1 MATLN
6 FDILS
11 SAIRSLSLHKY
22 EGRVAHVKGSKIE
35 SIGPMV
41 EIGTPVTIH
50 SSTTEARAQ
59 VVGFENGRYILMPY
73 EDNLRIT
80 VGASVVASSRSDKV
94 GVSEK
99 NLGRIVNCFNE
110 PIDENGALSTD
121 ALVDLFRQPPNP
133 LKRKPI
139 TKIFETKVKVLD
151 LFLTA
156 GQGQRLGIMASAGVG
171 KSTLMGMIARNSSA
185 DVNVI
190 CLIGERG
197 REVNEF
203 IQRDLGDGM
212 KKSILIVSTA
222 EESSLRRI
230 RAAMLALAYA
240 EYFRDSGKNV
250 LFLCDSLT
258 RLAQSLRELGA
269 ALGEPPLSRGY
280 PPSCFQFLAKYLER
294 FGNSD
299 SEGSL
304 TSYFTVLVEGDD
316 HDEPVSDS
324 VKAILDGHIVL
335 SRDLALKGVYPAVDC
350 LRSISR
356 LADQIQPPV
365 AQKLVQAMRTLIQ
378 VYEENK
384 DLFLVG
390 AYKPG
395 ADLTLDTA
403 IQKHDEIMEFIKQT
417 PNEAYD
423 FETTLNR
430 AKSIF
435 NLNAK

>member
-1 MATLN
+1 MLTFNL
-6 FDILS
+6 LS
-11 SAIRSLSLHKY
+11 SAVKSLELTKFK
-22 EGRVAHVKGSKIE
+22 GRVAQVRGSKIE
-35 SIGPMV
+35 SWGPMV
-41 EIGTPVTIH
+41 EIGTPVLILTPAGK
-50 SSTTEARAQ
+50 ARAQ
-59 VVGFENGRYILMPY
+59 VVGFENGRYVLMPF

-80 VGASVVASSRSDKV
+80 VGATVIASSRSDKV
-94 GVSEK
+94 GVSES
-99 NLGRIVNCFNE
+99 NLGRIINCFNE
-110 PIDENGALSTD
+110 PIDDRGGLHAD
-121 ALVDLFRQPPNP
+121 VLVDLFRQPPNP
-133 LKRKPI
+133 LKRKPVS
-139 TKIFETKVKVLD
+139 KIFETKVKVLD

-197 REVNEF
+197 REVREF
-203 IQRDLGDGM
+203 IERDLKDGLQ
-212 KKSILIVSTA
+212 KSILIVSTA
-222 EESSLRRI
+222 EESSLRKI

-240 EYFRDSGKNV
+240 EYFRDQGKNV

-324 VKAILDGHIVL
+324 VRAILDGHIIL

-356 LADQIQPPV
+356 LADQLQPPI
-365 AQKLVQAMRTLIQ
+365 AQKLVSAMRTLVQ

-403 IQKHDEIMEFIKQT
+403 IQKNDEIMEFIKQR
-417 PNEAYD
+417 PDEAYD
-423 FETTLNR
+423 FDATLAA
-430 AKSIF
+430 AKKIF